1 MELSSQTEH
10 NPPLYQ
16 LIFEHML
23 KRLEQGEWQA
33 HDKLPSI
40 RHLAVELEV
49 HRLTVFRA
57 YKMLCETGKV
67 YVKDKSGYYV
77 SHISPVTSVS
87 PVKILTELPSQMAN
101 LPNTNFT
108 INCMATS
115 NLPTHSFSEIQRIPA
130 TYQFSQALID
140 PGLLP
145 NLYLSD
151 YVKKVFDLYPKLM
164 GTYASVQG
172 DEELRVML
180 SQHFHEQM
188 GIQLT
193 AEEML
198 ITSGAQQAIHLLAE
212 MLVGPMDAVLIE
224 RPTYSIAMDVFKSR
238 GARLLPVD
246 ITEEGY
252 DLEQLEALIH
262 KYKPRLFYMNPTHQN
277 PTGYTVPSW
286 QRKQLVELAER
297 YNCLLIEDDAFHDI
311 YFAEEP
317 PLPLFTYDTFGKV
330 VYIRSFSKYVA
341 PGLRIC
347 AVACRKP
354 LIDSLVS
361 AKSLVDNGT
370 PLLNQ
375 KIFLHYYTSPRLQQH
390 VGKLRIALQIHKE
403 IVEKKFAA
411 AGWQWTSPQGGLNL
425 WAKLPDGITAQ
436 DLLQVAVGQSI
447 SFMPGPLF
455 DHLGKFESWVRLSYS
470 FTNETVLRE
479 GVEKLIR
486 LVERLGDEGDS
497 FISFH

>member
-1 MELSSQTEH
+1 MEPSSQTEH

-77 SHISPVTSVS
+77 SPLKDELQLTVTSLRS
-87 PVKILTELPSQMAN
+87 GTSG
-101 LPNTNFT
+101 
-108 INCMATS
+108 TS
-115 NLPTHSFSEIQRIPA
+115 NTSSTSSTSSSFANIQRIPVHF
-130 TYQFSQALID
+130 QFSQALID
-140 PGLLP
+140 PSLLP

-164 GTYASVQG
+164 GTYATVQG
-172 DEELRVML
+172 DEELREML

-188 GIQLT
+188 GIQLSGD
-193 AEEML
+193 EIL

-212 MLVGPMDAVLIE
+212 MLVGPMDAVLID
-224 RPTYSIAMDVFKSR
+224 RPTYSIAMDVFRSR
-238 GARLLPVD
+238 GARLLPID
-246 ITEEGY
+246 ITEQGY
-252 DLEQLEALIH
+252 DLEQVESFMH
-262 KYKPRLFYMNPTHQN
+262 KYKPRLFYLNPTHQN

-390 VGKLRIALQIHKE
+390 LGKLRIALQIHKE
-403 IVEKKFAA
+403 IVEEQFTV
-411 AGWQWTSPQGGLNL
+411 AGWQWASPQGGLNL

-486 LVERLGDEGDS
+486 LVERLGDEGRLRLK
-497 FISFH
+497 INP

>member
-1 MELSSQTEH
+1 MEPSSQSEH

-57 YKMLCETGKV
+57 YKMLCEKGKV

-77 SHISPVTSVS
+77 SPLSDELQHTVTS
-87 PVKILTELPSQMAN
+87 LPSGTSSTSSIFAN
-101 LPNTNFT
+101 
-108 INCMATS
+108 
-115 NLPTHSFSEIQRIPA
+115 IQRIPVHF
-130 TYQFSQALID
+130 QFSQALID
-140 PGLLP
+140 PSLLP

-164 GTYASVQG
+164 GTYALVQG
-172 DEELRVML
+172 DEELREML
-180 SQHFHEQM
+180 SQHFHNQM
-188 GIQLT
+188 GIQLS
-193 AEEML
+193 AGEML
-198 ITSGAQQAIHLLAE
+198 ITSGAQQAIYLLAE

-224 RPTYSIAMDVFKSR
+224 RPTYSIAMDVFRSR

-246 ITEEGY
+246 ITKEGY
-252 DLEQLEALIH
+252 DLEQVESFMY
-262 KYKPRLFYMNPTHQN
+262 KYKPRLFYLNPTHQN

-286 QRKQLVELAER
+286 QRKQLIELAER

-311 YFAEEP
+311 FFAEEP
-317 PLPLFTYDTFGKV
+317 PLPLFAYDTFGKV

-375 KIFLHYYTSPRLQQH
+375 KIFLHYYTSFRLQQH
-390 VGKLRIALQIHKE
+390 LSKLRIALQIHKE
-403 IVEKKFAA
+403 IVEEQLTA

-425 WAKLPDGITAQ
+425 WAQLPDGVTAQ
-436 DLLQVAVGQSI
+436 DLLQAAIGQSI

-455 DHLGKFESWVRLSYS
+455 DPLGKFDSWVRLSYS

-479 GVEKLIR
+479 GVER
-486 LVERLGDEGDS
+486 LVSLAKRLGDEGRLRLK
-497 FISFH
+497 INP

>member
-1 MELSSQTEH
+1 MKPPLKTEH
-10 NPPLYQ
+10 KQPLFQ
-16 LIFEHML
+16 RVFEHML
-23 KRLEQGEWQA
+23 KRLNQGEWQA
-33 HDKLPSI
+33 HDKLPSV
-40 RHLAVELEV
+40 RRLAEELEV

-57 YKMLCETGKV
+57 YKMLYETGKV

-77 SHISPVTSVS
+77 SPAL
-87 PVKILTELPSQMAN
+87 PVKILTESPPQMAN
-101 LPNTNFT
+101 LPNTRTT
-108 INCMATS
+108 INGMVTS
-115 NLPTHSFSEIQRIPA
+115 NLSTYSFSEIQRIPV

-151 YVKKVFDLYPKLM
+151 YVKKVFDLYPRLM

-172 DEELRVML
+172 DEELRGML
-180 SQHFHEQM
+180 SQHFQEAL
-188 GIQLT
+188 GIELS
-193 AEEML
+193 AEEIL

-212 MLVGPMDAVLIE
+212 LLIGPMDAVLIE
-224 RPTYSIAMDVFKSR
+224 RPTYCIAMDVFRSR
-238 GARLLPVD
+238 GARLISID

-252 DLEQLEALIH
+252 DLKQVETLMH

-277 PTGYTVPSW
+277 PTGYTIPPW

-297 YNCLLIEDDAFHDI
+297 YNCLLIEDDAFRDI
-311 YFAEEP
+311 YFGEEP
-317 PLPLFTYDTFGKV
+317 PLPLYAYDTFGKV
-330 VYIRSFSKYVA
+330 VYIRSFSKYIA

-375 KIFLHYYTSPRLQQH
+375 KIFLHYYTSSRLQQH
-390 VGKLRIALQIHKE
+390 LGKLRIALQIHKE
-403 IVEKKFAA
+403 IVEEQFAA

-425 WAKLPDGITAQ
+425 WAQLPNGIMAQ
-436 DLLQVAVGQSI
+436 DLLQAAVGQSI
-447 SFMPGPLF
+447 SFVPGPLF
-455 DHLGKFESWVRLSYS
+455 DPLRRFDSWVRLSYS
-470 FTNETVLRE
+470 FTNEGLLRD
-479 GVEKLIR
+479 GVDKLVSLAKRLQMETMEK
-486 LVERLGDEGDS
+486 E
-497 FISFH
+497 